1 MNFAADRQE
10 LDRRN
15 FRPLGGML
23 RLFVVGF
30 LLATSGCT
38 PLPEW
43 LHNGLKVGPNYVK
56 PMAPVELHWID
67 YGRDSRI
74 SESPVNTCAWWT
86 VFNDPVLDGLIE
98 TAAAQNL
105 TLRETGTRILQ
116 AQAAAGIAAGNLF
129 PQVQQAFGSYDR
141 IQLSKT
147 IANSPPVKNYNL
159 LSTGLGASWEID
171 FWGRYRR
178 ALEAA
183 DASLDA
189 TIEGYDNVLVILL
202 SDVASTYVQIR
213 TLQEELRLVRE
224 NVRLQQE
231 SVTIAEAQFNAGQ
244 ADAADTLQTR
254 NNVEQT
260 EALIPQFEAALRQA
274 NNALCVLLGIPPR
287 DLVAE
292 LGEGPIPSAP
302 PEVALGVPA
311 QLLRR
316 RPDIRQA
323 ERIVAAQSALIGVA
337 ESDLYPFFSI
347 NGTLQWQSQNLG
359 TLFNSN
365 SFGGSTGPSFG
376 WNILNYGR
384 ILNSVR
390 QKEALFE
397 QAVFSYQ
404 GTVLSAQREAE
415 DAIVGFLKAQEQTAK
430 LQLAVRDIQELNQV
444 LLTQANAGATDFS
457 RVFVVQAA
465 ATAQMDSLATS
476 RGSIALN
483 LIRIYRSLG
492 GGWQIRLQSPNNFA
506 IPVAVDGEEPIEVPP
521 IPEPLPIP
529 TEEE

>member
-1 MNFAADRQE
+1 MDYAAERQG
-10 LDRRN
+10 LSGRDHHSAGMM
-15 FRPLGGML
+15 LGV
-23 RLFVVGF
+23 FVVVF
-30 LLATSGCT
+30 LLATCGCT
-38 PLPEW
+38 SLPDW

-56 PMAPVELHWID
+56 PMAPVESHWID

-74 SESPVNTCAWWT
+74 SEAPVNTCDWWT
-86 VFNDPVLDGLIE
+86 VFNDPVLNSLIE
-98 TAAAQNL
+98 TAASQNL

-116 AQAAAGIAAGNLF
+116 AQAAHAIAAGNLF
-129 PQVQQAFGSYDR
+129 PQAQQAFGSYDHL
-141 IQLSKT
+141 QLSET
-147 IANSPPVKNYNL
+147 IANSPPIKNYDL
-159 LSTGLGASWEID
+159 LSTGLGVSWEID

-178 ALEAA
+178 ALESA

-189 TIEGYDNVLVILL
+189 SIEGYDNVLVILL
-202 SDVASTYVQIR
+202 SDVAATYVKIR

-224 NVRLQQE
+224 NVRLQE
-231 SVTIAEAQFNAGQ
+231 EAVTIAEAQFNAGQ

-260 EALIPQFEAALRQA
+260 EALIPRFEAALRQA

-302 PEVALGVPA
+302 PEVALGIPA

-337 ESDLYPFFSI
+337 EADLYPFFSI
-347 NGTLQWQSQNLG
+347 GGTLQWQSQNLSS
-359 TLFNSN
+359 LFNSN

-376 WNILNYGR
+376 WNVLNYGR

-390 QKEALFE
+390 QQEAVFE
-397 QAVFSYQ
+397 QAVYAYQ
-404 GTVLSAQREAE
+404 GTVLSAQQETE

-430 LQLAVRDIQELNQV
+430 LQLAVRDIEELNQV

-465 ATAQMDSLATS
+465 ATEQMDRLATS
-476 RGSIALN
+476 RGEIALN
-483 LIRIYRSLG
+483 LIRIYQALG
-492 GGWQIRLQSPNNFA
+492 GGWQIRLQSPSNFP
-506 IPVAVDGEEPIEVPP
+506 IPVAIEADEPIEVPP
-521 IPEPLPIP
+521 IPEPLPNP
-529 TEEE
+529 ADLQ